1 MKDRLVIDLETK
13 NTFNDVGGKDKLRD
27 LAVSLVGVYAYN
39 RNELSDFREDR
50 LADLGPMLQDAGLIS
65 GFNIKHFDL
74 PVLNKYYNF
83 NLEALPQFDL
93 LKEIEEV
100 YGNRVG
106 LDALAKTNLGA
117 EKSGHGLD
125 AIRYYANKDW
135 ESLEKYCL
143 QDVALTR
150 DLYELAK
157 KQGYLLVPDRLGEK
171 TTKVELVI
179 SEPEEKNSLF

>member
-27 LAVSLVGVYAYN
+27 LAVSLVGVYSYN
-39 RNELSDFREDR
+39 QDKFIGFREDR
-50 LADLGPMLQDAGLIS
+50 LSELGPMLQDAGLII
-65 GFNIKHFDL
+65 GFNIKHFDP

-83 NLEALPQFDL
+83 NLEALPQVDL
-93 LKEIEEV
+93 LKEVEEV

-106 LDALAKTNLGA
+106 LDALAKVNLGA

-143 QDVALTR
+143 QDVALTK
-150 DLYELAK
+150 DLYELIK

-171 TTKVELVI
+171 TTKVELALR
-179 SEPEEKNSLF
+179 EPEEKNSLF